1 MKIIIFLGGPGSG
14 KGTQAEKLA
23 AINNYAHISTG
34 ELFRTHL
41 KNETEIGK
49 KVKEYMNQAV
59 LVPDEIVME
68 MLKNRLQEPACI
80 QGAVLDGVP
89 RTMPQAQSLDKI
101 ATELNSEISAVL
113 HIHLSTESMLKRV
126 TGRWTCKA
134 SGHVF
139 HEIYNPPKQAGICD
153 FDNSSLYQRKED
165 TPETQQARI
174 QEYLEKT
181 TPLIDYYK
189 SKGNLVQIDGEPD
202 IETVTNEIITKLNR

>member
-23 AINNYAHISTG
+23 AHTKYAHISTG

-41 KNETEIGK
+41 KNQTEIGK
-49 KVKEYMNQAV
+49 KVKDYIDRAV

-68 MLKNRLQEPACI
+68 MLKTRLQEPDCT

-89 RTMPQAQSLDKI
+89 RTMPQAESLDKM
-101 ATELNSEISAVL
+101 ATALNSEISSVL
-113 HIHLSTESMLKRV
+113 YIHLSTESMLKRV

-134 SGHVF
+134 NGHVY
-139 HEIYNPPKQAGICD
+139 HEIHNPSKQAGICD
-153 FDNSSLYQRKED
+153 FDNSELYQRAED
-165 TPETQQARI
+165 TPQTQQARI
-174 QEYLEKT
+174 NEYLEKT

-189 SKGNLVQIDGEPD
+189 AKGTLIQIDGEPD
-202 IETVTNEIITKLNR
+202 IETVTNEIISKLS

>member
-23 AINNYAHISTG
+23 HATNYAHISTG

>member
-23 AINNYAHISTG
+23 HATNYAHISTG

-101 ATELNSEISAVL
+101 
-113 HIHLSTESMLKRV
+113 
-126 TGRWTCKA
+126 
-134 SGHVF
+134 
-139 HEIYNPPKQAGICD
+139 
-153 FDNSSLYQRKED
+153 
-165 TPETQQARI
+165 
-174 QEYLEKT
+174 
-181 TPLIDYYK
+181 
-189 SKGNLVQIDGEPD
+189 
-202 IETVTNEIITKLNR
+202 